1 MKVYDLYCTVQEM
14 SLKDVYEVTMDGVT
28 CGMTLRE
35 LTDKNPDGEVLKV
48 SISKKKITIL

>member
-35 LTDKNPDGEVLKV
+35 LTDKTPDGEVLKV